1 MHIKKEGFVGMGGLV
16 AFAIL
21 VFLLTTI
28 CTVALDK
35 TVSKCHDVTKDYICS
50 YGHEH
55 EVDPLCEETERD
67 RTRKSLSQLDELKES
82 FSNYK
87 RLSKICTELIT
98 SAIGQIEELSQLI
111 QDMEDYESAILETL
125 LPEVL
130 NAYEAVRIRVF
141 QNLRDINTIL
151 ITSRIRI
158 KRSFSQ
164 NEKERFV
171 KELEDN
177 RRILDKFYS
186 ILSEV
191 GVSSCQTDDA
201 FSDLDIDSTYIA
213 IQRYKNLKQKEK
225 NDSFAVI
232 KETIGDIDKENLR
245 NFS

>member
-1 MHIKKEGFVGMGGLV
+1 MSGLV

-21 VFLLTTI
+21 VLLLTII
-28 CTVALDK
+28 CTFALDK
-35 TVSKCHDVTKDYICS
+35 TVTKCHDVMKDSIGS
-50 YGHEH
+50 FGHEY
-55 EVDPLCEETERD
+55 EVNPLVEETGRD
-67 RTRKSLSQLDELKES
+67 LVSTYLSRLNELKEN

-87 RLSKICTELIT
+87 RLSKTCTELT
-98 SAIGQIEELSQLI
+98 GSAIGQIDELSQVI
-111 QDMEDYESAILETL
+111 QDMEDYESAISETL

-130 NAYEAVRIRVF
+130 NAYEAVRGRVF
-141 QNLRDINTIL
+141 QNLHDINTIL
-151 ITSRIRI
+151 ITSRIRV

-213 IQRYKNLKQKEK
+213 IQRYKNLKRKEK

-232 KETIGDIDKENLR
+232 KETIGDIDKEDLHTL
-245 NFS
+245 S

>member
-1 MHIKKEGFVGMGGLV
+1 MGGLV
-16 AFAIL
+16 AFVIMIFL
-21 VFLLTTI
+21 VTTI

-35 TVSKCHDVTKDYICS
+35 TVTKCHDVTKDYIGS
-50 YGHEH
+50 FGHEY
-55 EVDPLCEETERD
+55 EVNPLVEETRREQLS
-67 RTRKSLSQLDELKES
+67 TYLSQLNELKEN

-87 RLSKICTELIT
+87 RLSKTCTELT
-98 SAIGQIEELSQLI
+98 GSAISQIDELSQVI
-111 QDMEDYESAILETL
+111 QDMEDYESAISETL

-130 NAYEAVRIRVF
+130 NAYEAVCGRVF

-151 ITSRIRI
+151 ITSRISI

-201 FSDLDIDSTYIA
+201 FSDLDIDSTYLA

-232 KETIGDIDKENLR
+232 NETIGEIDKEDLR
-245 NFS
+245 NLS